1 MHKNIIADTSCL
13 VLLEK
18 IDKLDILRKLYGN
31 ITITPVIANEFG
43 SELPNWME
51 VRKTEDQKYQHLLE
65 TNIDPG
71 EASGIALAVEIG
83 GLLILDDKKA
93 RTLAQE
99 LKLDVTGTLGVLV
112 GATRNN
118 HISSFDQVLKR
129 IKQTNFHLSEDLE
142 QKLLTLVN
150 ES

>member
-51 VRKTEDQKYQHLLE
+51 VRKTEDQKYQRLLE

>member
-1 MHKNIIADTSCL
+1 MPENIIADTSCL

>member
-51 VRKTEDQKYQHLLE
+51 VRKTEDQKYQRLLE

-112 GATRNN
+112 DATRNN